1 LISARQTDRHAA
13 RDRKPAAERAEPH
26 PIRFGPKLYIAHTQP
41 GFEAIA
47 AEEIAGRI
55 RGAREIAR
63 RVVPDRAGMTIFFA
77 PAAEQLRVLRTAE
90 DLFAL
95 AGYRAGVAPQSAA
108 LDKIRAT
115 AREAPLVEA
124 ALQARVKFLPGTRAG
139 RRLKFRVIARMAGEH
154 EFRRVDFQRAVERG
168 ILERV
173 DHTWRL
179 EETGADVEFWAT
191 MIDAEFFLTVRLS
204 DERMR
209 HREYKAAHRPASLRA
224 SSAAAL
230 AWLSEPREDDIVLD
244 PFCGAG
250 TILIERAHLGRYAML
265 LGGDRDAAALAAAR
279 VNVGARYKP
288 IRLENWDA
296 GAIPLGDASVNKIV
310 TNLPW
315 GLRYGS
321 HGENRKLYPL
331 WLQEFTRLLKR
342 RGVMVLLTAEWRL
355 MRELERHRRI
365 APSRIIRVSV
375 LGRPAA
381 IYVCR
386 MDQDALPGRGEEGE
400 NCG

>member
-1 LISARQTDRHAA
+1 LTSARQTDRHAA
-13 RDRKPAAERAEPH
+13 RDRKAATGRAQPH
-26 PIRFGPKLYIAHTQP
+26 PIRFGPNLYIAHTQP
-41 GFEAIA
+41 GFEGIA

-55 RGAREIAR
+55 RGARELAR

-77 PAAEQLRVLRTAE
+77 PAAGKLGVLRTAE
-90 DLFAL
+90 DLFGL
-95 AGYRAGVAPQSAA
+95 AGYRAGVAPETAA
-108 LDKIRAT
+108 LDKIRAA

-124 ALQARVKFLPGTRAG
+124 ALQARVKVSPGTRAG

-179 EETGADVEFWAT
+179 EEMDADVEFWAT

-209 HREYKAAHRPASLRA
+209 HRDYKAAHRPASLRA

-230 AWLSEPREDDIVLD
+230 GWLSQPRGDDVVLD

-250 TILIERAHLGRYAML
+250 TILIERAQLGRYAML
-265 LGGDRDAAALAAAR
+265 LGSDRDHAALAAAR
-279 VNVGARYKP
+279 INVGARYKP
-288 IRLENWDA
+288 IQLENWDA
-296 GAIPLGDASVNKIV
+296 GALPLGDASVDKIV

-331 WLQEFTRLLKR
+331 WFREFTRVIKSG
-342 RGVMVLLTAEWRL
+342 GVMVMLTAEWRL
-355 MRELERHRRI
+355 MRELERSRKI

-386 MDQDALPGRGEEGE
+386 KDQDALPGRREEGQ
-400 NCG
+400 NRV

>member
-1 LISARQTDRHAA
+1 MISARQTDRDAA
-13 RDRKPAAERAEPH
+13 RDRTARPPKRAH
-26 PIRFGPKLYIAHTQP
+26 PLRLGPNLYVAHTQP
-41 GFEAIA
+41 GFEGIA

-77 PAAEQLRVLRTAE
+77 PTAEKLGAIRAAE
-90 DLFAL
+90 DLFGL
-95 AGYRAGVAPQSAA
+95 AGYRAGVAPESAA
-108 LDKIRAT
+108 LDKIRAA
-115 AREAPLVEA
+115 AREAPMVEA
-124 ALQARVKFLPGTRAG
+124 ALQARVKLSPGARAG

-168 ILERV
+168 IAERG

-179 EETGADVEFWAT
+179 EEEDADVELWAT
-191 MIDAEFFLTVRLS
+191 MIDAEFFLTVRLN
-204 DERMR
+204 DDRMR
-209 HREYKAAHRPASLRA
+209 HREYKTAHRPASLRA

-230 AWLSEPREDDIVLD
+230 GFLSQPREDDVVLD

-265 LGGDRDAAALAAAR
+265 IGSDRDAAALAAAR
-279 VNVGARYKP
+279 INVGARYKP

-331 WLQEFTRLLKR
+331 WFSEFARVLKSG
-342 RGVMVLLTAEWRL
+342 GVMVMLTAEWRL
-355 MRELERHRRI
+355 MRELERIGKI

-386 MDQDALPGRGEEGE
+386 KE
-400 NCG
+400 

>member
-1 LISARQTDRHAA
+1 MISARQTQGRAG
-13 RDRKPAAERAEPH
+13 RDRKAALPERAQPH
-26 PIRFGPKLYIAHTQP
+26 PIRFGPNLYIAHTQP

-47 AEEIAGRI
+47 ADEIATRI
-55 RGAREIAR
+55 SGAREITR
-63 RVVPDRAGMTIFFA
+63 RIVPDRAGMTIFFA
-77 PAAEQLRVLRTAE
+77 PAPDKLGVLRTAE
-90 DLFAL
+90 DLFGL
-95 AGYRAGVAPQSAA
+95 AGYRAGVGPENKE
-108 LDKIRAT
+108 LDKIRGAS
-115 AREAPLVEA
+115 REAPLVEA
-124 ALQARVKFLPGTRAG
+124 ALVARVKVTPGTRAG

-168 ILERV
+168 ILERS

-179 EETGADVEFWAT
+179 EEEDADVELWAT

-204 DERMR
+204 DDAMR

-230 AWLSEPREDDIVLD
+230 AWLSEPREDDVVLD

-265 LGGDRDAAALAAAR
+265 LGSDRDAAALAAAR

-288 IRLENWDA
+288 IQLENWDA
-296 GAIPLGDASVNKIV
+296 GALPLGDASVNKIV

-321 HGENRKLYPL
+321 HGENRKLYPI
-331 WLQEFTRLLKR
+331 WMREFARVLKP
-342 RGVMVLLTAEWRL
+342 GGMMVMLTAEGRL
-355 MRELERHRRI
+355 MRELERTRKF
-365 APSRIIRVSV
+365 APSKIIRVSV
-375 LGRPAA
+375 LGKSAA

-386 MDQDALPGRGEEGE
+386 KG
-400 NCG
+400 

>member
-1 LISARQTDRHAA
+1 MISARQTDRHAGRERIA
-13 RDRKPAAERAEPH
+13 ALNRKPLPERAAPH
-26 PIRFGPKLYIAHTQP
+26 PIRLTPNLYIAHTQP
-41 GFEAIA
+41 GFEGIA

-55 RGAREIAR
+55 RGAREIAQ
-63 RVVPDRAGMTIFFA
+63 RVIPDRAGMTIFFA
-77 PAAEQLRVLRTAE
+77 PAAGKLGAIRTAE
-90 DLFAL
+90 DLFGL
-95 AGYRAGVAPQSAA
+95 CGYRAGLGASSAA
-108 LDKIRAT
+108 LDKIRAA

-124 ALQARVKFLPGTRAG
+124 ALAARVKLSPGTRAG

-154 EFRRVDFQRAVERG
+154 EYRRVDFQRAVERG
-168 ILERV
+168 ILERG

-179 EETGADVEFWAT
+179 EEEDADAEFWAS

-204 DERMR
+204 DDRMR
-209 HREYKAAHRPASLRA
+209 HRDYKTAHRPASLRA

-230 AWLSEPREDDIVLD
+230 AWLSQPRENDVVLD

-265 LGGDRDAAALAAAR
+265 LGSDRDQAALAAAR
-279 VNVGARYKP
+279 INVGARFKP
-288 IRLENWDA
+288 IQLENWDA
-296 GAIPLGDASVNKIV
+296 GAIPLGDVSVNKIV

-321 HGENRKLYPL
+321 HGENRKLYPR
-331 WLQEFTRLLKR
+331 WIREFTRVLKSG
-342 RGVMVLLTAEWRL
+342 GVMVMLTAEWRL
-355 MRELERHRRI
+355 MRELERTGKI

-386 MDQDALPGRGEEGE
+386 KE
-400 NCG
+400 

>member
-1 LISARQTDRHAA
+1 LISARQTDRDAGRKPVAA
-13 RDRKPAAERAEPH
+13 RERKIAPERPQPH
-26 PIRFGPKLYIAHTQP
+26 PIRLTPNLYIAHTQP
-41 GFEAIA
+41 GFEGIA
-47 AEEIAGRI
+47 GEEIAGRI

-63 RVVPDRAGMTIFFA
+63 RVIPDRAGMTIFYA
-77 PAAEQLRVLRTAE
+77 PAAEKLGAIRTAE
-90 DLFAL
+90 DLFGL
-95 AGYRAGVAPQSAA
+95 AGYRAGVGANSAA
-108 LDKIRAT
+108 LDKIRGA

-124 ALQARVKFLPGTRAG
+124 ALAARVKLSPGTRAG

-168 ILERV
+168 ILERE

-179 EETGADVEFWAT
+179 EEEDADAEFWAS

-204 DERMR
+204 DDRMR
-209 HREYKAAHRPASLRA
+209 RREYKTAHRPASLRA

-230 AWLSEPREDDIVLD
+230 GWLAEPRADDVVLD

-265 LGGDRDAAALAAAR
+265 MGSDRDSAALAAAR
-279 VNVGARYKP
+279 INVGARYKP
-288 IRLENWDA
+288 IQLENWDA
-296 GAIPLGDASVNKIV
+296 GALPLGDASVNKIV
-310 TNLPW
+310 TNMPW

-321 HGENRKLYPL
+321 HGENRKLYPQ
-331 WLQEFTRLLKR
+331 WMREFARVLKR
-342 RGVMVLLTAEWRL
+342 GGVMVMLTAEWRL
-355 MRELERHRRI
+355 MRDLARAGKI

-386 MDQDALPGRGEEGE
+386 KE
-400 NCG
+400 

>member
-1 LISARQTDRHAA
+1 LNSARQPHRPAG
-13 RDRKPAAERAEPH
+13 RDRKAAQPERAQPH
-26 PIRFGPKLYIAHTQP
+26 PIRFGPNLYIAHTQP

-47 AEEIAGRI
+47 ADEIATRI
-55 RGAREIAR
+55 SGAREITR

-77 PAAEQLRVLRTAE
+77 PAADKLGVLRTAE
-90 DLFAL
+90 DLFGL
-95 AGYRAGVAPQSAA
+95 AGYRAGVGPENKE
-108 LDKIRAT
+108 LDKIRGLS
-115 AREAPLVEA
+115 REAPLVEA
-124 ALQARVKFLPGTRAG
+124 ALVARVKVSPGTRAG

-168 ILERV
+168 ILERS

-179 EETGADVEFWAT
+179 EEEDADVELWAT

-204 DERMR
+204 DDAMR

-230 AWLSEPREDDIVLD
+230 AWLSDPGDDDVVLD

-265 LGGDRDAAALAAAR
+265 LGSDRDDAALAAAR

-288 IRLENWDA
+288 IQLENWDA
-296 GAIPLGDASVNKIV
+296 GALPLGDASVNKIV

-321 HGENRKLYPL
+321 HGENRKLYPI
-331 WLQEFTRLLKR
+331 WMREFARVLKSG
-342 RGVMVLLTAEWRL
+342 GVTVMLTAEWRL
-355 MRELERHRRI
+355 TRELERTRKFT
-365 APSRIIRVSV
+365 PSKIIRVSV
-375 LGRPAA
+375 LGKPAA

-386 MDQDALPGRGEEGE
+386 KG
-400 NCG
+400 

>member
-1 LISARQTDRHAA
+1 LISARQTQGRAG
-13 RDRKPAAERAEPH
+13 RDRKAALPERAQPH
-26 PIRFGPKLYIAHTQP
+26 PIRFGPNLYIAHTQP

-47 AEEIAGRI
+47 ADEIATRI
-55 RGAREIAR
+55 SAAREITR

-77 PAAEQLRVLRTAE
+77 PTPDKLGVLRTAE
-90 DLFAL
+90 DLFGL
-95 AGYRAGVAPQSAA
+95 AGYRAGVGPENKE
-108 LDKIRAT
+108 LDKIRGAS
-115 AREAPLVEA
+115 REAPLVEA
-124 ALQARVKFLPGTRAG
+124 ALVARVKVTPGTRAG

-168 ILERV
+168 ILERS

-179 EETGADVEFWAT
+179 EEEGADVELWAT
-191 MIDAEFFLTVRLS
+191 MIDSEFFLTVRLS
-204 DERMR
+204 DDAMR

-230 AWLSEPREDDIVLD
+230 AWLSEPRDDDVVLD

-265 LGGDRDAAALAAAR
+265 LGSDRDAAALAAAR

-288 IRLENWDA
+288 IQLENWDA
-296 GAIPLGDASVNKIV
+296 GALPLGDASVNKIV

-321 HGENRKLYPL
+321 HGENRKLYPI
-331 WLQEFTRLLKR
+331 WMREFARVLKP
-342 RGVMVLLTAEWRL
+342 GGMMVMLTAEWRL
-355 MRELERHRRI
+355 MRELERTRKF
-365 APSRIIRVSV
+365 APSKIIRVSV
-375 LGRPAA
+375 LGKSAA

-386 MDQDALPGRGEEGE
+386 KG
-400 NCG
+400 

>member
-1 LISARQTDRHAA
+1 
-13 RDRKPAAERAEPH
+13 
-26 PIRFGPKLYIAHTQP
+26 
-41 GFEAIA
+41 
-47 AEEIAGRI
+47 
-55 RGAREIAR
+55 
-63 RVVPDRAGMTIFFA
+63 
-77 PAAEQLRVLRTAE
+77 
-90 DLFAL
+90 
-95 AGYRAGVAPQSAA
+95 
-108 LDKIRAT
+108 
-115 AREAPLVEA
+115 
-124 ALQARVKFLPGTRAG
+124 
-139 RRLKFRVIARMAGEH
+139 MAGEH

-168 ILERV
+168 ILERG

-179 EETGADVEFWAT
+179 EEEDADVEFWAT

-204 DERMR
+204 DDRMR

-230 AWLSEPREDDIVLD
+230 GWLSEPREDDVVLD

-265 LGGDRDAAALAAAR
+265 IGSDRDHAALAAAR
-279 VNVGARYKP
+279 INVGARYKP
-288 IRLENWDA
+288 IQLENWDA

-321 HGENRKLYPL
+321 HGENRKLYPR
-331 WLQEFTRLLKR
+331 WFREFTRVLKSG
-342 RGVMVLLTAEWRL
+342 GVMVMLTAEWRL
-355 MRELERHRRI
+355 MRELERIRKI

-386 MDQDALPGRGEEGE
+386 KE
-400 NCG
+400 

>member
-1 LISARQTDRHAA
+1 LISARQTQGRAG
-13 RDRKPAAERAEPH
+13 RDRKAALPERAQPH
-26 PIRFGPKLYIAHTQP
+26 PIRFGPNLYIAHTQP

-47 AEEIAGRI
+47 ADEIATRI
-55 RGAREIAR
+55 SGAREITR

-77 PAAEQLRVLRTAE
+77 PTPDKLGVLRTAE
-90 DLFAL
+90 DLFGL
-95 AGYRAGVAPQSAA
+95 AGYRAGVGPENKE
-108 LDKIRAT
+108 LDKIRGAS
-115 AREAPLVEA
+115 REAPLVEA
-124 ALQARVKFLPGTRAG
+124 ALVARVKVTPGTRAG

-168 ILERV
+168 ILERS

-179 EETGADVEFWAT
+179 EEEGADVELWAT
-191 MIDAEFFLTVRLS
+191 MIDSEFFLTVRLS
-204 DERMR
+204 DDAMR

-230 AWLSEPREDDIVLD
+230 AWLSEPRDDDVVLD

-265 LGGDRDAAALAAAR
+265 LGSDRDAAALAAAR

-288 IRLENWDA
+288 IQLENWDA
-296 GAIPLGDASVNKIV
+296 GALPLGDASVNKIV

-321 HGENRKLYPL
+321 HGENRKLYPI
-331 WLQEFTRLLKR
+331 WMREFARVLKP
-342 RGVMVLLTAEWRL
+342 GGMMVMLTAEWRL
-355 MRELERHRRI
+355 MRELERTRKL
-365 APSRIIRVSV
+365 APSKIIHVSV
-375 LGRPAA
+375 LGKPAA

-386 MDQDALPGRGEEGE
+386 KG
-400 NCG
+400 

>member
-1 LISARQTDRHAA
+1 LISARQTQGRAG
-13 RDRKPAAERAEPH
+13 RDRKAALPERAQPH
-26 PIRFGPKLYIAHTQP
+26 PIRFGPNLYIAHTQP

-47 AEEIAGRI
+47 ADEIATRI
-55 RGAREIAR
+55 SAAREITR

-77 PAAEQLRVLRTAE
+77 PGADKLGVLRTAE
-90 DLFAL
+90 DLFGL
-95 AGYRAGVAPQSAA
+95 AGYRAGVGPENKE
-108 LDKIRAT
+108 LDKIRGAS
-115 AREAPLVEA
+115 REAPLVEA
-124 ALQARVKFLPGTRAG
+124 ALVARVRVTPGTRAG
-139 RRLKFRVIARMAGEH
+139 RRLKFRVITRMAGEH

-168 ILERV
+168 ILERS

-179 EETGADVEFWAT
+179 EEEGADVELWAT
-191 MIDAEFFLTVRLS
+191 MIDSEFFLTVRLS
-204 DERMR
+204 DDAMR

-230 AWLSEPREDDIVLD
+230 AWLSEPRDDDVVLD

-265 LGGDRDAAALAAAR
+265 LGSDRDAAALAAAR

-288 IRLENWDA
+288 IQLENWDA
-296 GAIPLGDASVNKIV
+296 GALPLGDASVNKIV

-321 HGENRKLYPL
+321 HGENRKLYPI
-331 WLQEFTRLLKR
+331 WMREFARVLKP
-342 RGVMVLLTAEWRL
+342 GGMMVMLTAEWRL
-355 MRELERHRRI
+355 MRELERTRKF
-365 APSRIIRVSV
+365 APSKIIRVSV
-375 LGRPAA
+375 LGKSAA

-386 MDQDALPGRGEEGE
+386 KG
-400 NCG
+400 

>member
-1 LISARQTDRHAA
+1 MISARQTQGRAG
-13 RDRKPAAERAEPH
+13 RDRKAALPERAQPH
-26 PIRFGPKLYIAHTQP
+26 PIRFGPNLYIAHTQP

-47 AEEIAGRI
+47 ADEIATRI
-55 RGAREIAR
+55 SGAREITR
-63 RVVPDRAGMTIFFA
+63 RIVPDRAGMTIFFA
-77 PAAEQLRVLRTAE
+77 PAPDKLGVLRTAE
-90 DLFAL
+90 DLFGL
-95 AGYRAGVAPQSAA
+95 AGYRAGVGPENKE
-108 LDKIRAT
+108 LDKIRGAS
-115 AREAPLVEA
+115 REAPLVEA
-124 ALQARVKFLPGTRAG
+124 ALVARVKVSPGTRAG

-168 ILERV
+168 ILERS

-179 EETGADVEFWAT
+179 EEEDADVELWAT

-204 DERMR
+204 DDAMR

-230 AWLSEPREDDIVLD
+230 AWLSEPRDDDVVLD

-265 LGGDRDAAALAAAR
+265 LGSDRDAAALAAAR

-288 IRLENWDA
+288 IQLENWDA
-296 GAIPLGDASVNKIV
+296 GALPLGDASVNKIV

-321 HGENRKLYPL
+321 HGENRKLYPI
-331 WLQEFTRLLKR
+331 WMREFARVLKP
-342 RGVMVLLTAEWRL
+342 GGMMVMLTAEGRL
-355 MRELERHRRI
+355 MRELERTRKF
-365 APSRIIRVSV
+365 APSKIIRVSV
-375 LGRPAA
+375 LGKSAA

-386 MDQDALPGRGEEGE
+386 KG
-400 NCG
+400 

>member
-1 LISARQTDRHAA
+1 MLN
-13 RDRKPAAERAEPH
+13 RKALPERAAPH
-26 PIRFGPKLYIAHTQP
+26 PIRLTPNLYIAHTQP
-41 GFEAIA
+41 GFEGIA

-63 RVVPDRAGMTIFFA
+63 RVIPDRAGMTIFFA
-77 PAAEQLRVLRTAE
+77 PAAGKLGAIRTAE
-90 DLFAL
+90 DLFGL
-95 AGYRAGVAPQSAA
+95 CGYRAGLGASSAA
-108 LDKIRAT
+108 LDKIRAA

-124 ALQARVKFLPGTRAG
+124 ALAARVKLSPGTRAG

-154 EFRRVDFQRAVERG
+154 EYRRVDFQRAVERG
-168 ILERV
+168 ILERG

-179 EETGADVEFWAT
+179 EEEDADAEFWAS

-204 DERMR
+204 DDRMR
-209 HREYKAAHRPASLRA
+209 HRDYKAAHRPASLRA

-230 AWLSEPREDDIVLD
+230 AWLSQPREDDVVLD

-265 LGGDRDAAALAAAR
+265 LGSDRDQAALAAAR
-279 VNVGARYKP
+279 INVGARFKP
-288 IRLENWDA
+288 IQLENWDA
-296 GAIPLGDASVNKIV
+296 GAIPLGDASVSKIV

-321 HGENRKLYPL
+321 HGENRKLYPQ
-331 WLQEFTRLLKR
+331 WIREFTRVLKR
-342 RGVMVLLTAEWRL
+342 GGVMVMLTAEWRL
-355 MRELERHRRI
+355 MRELERTGKI

-386 MDQDALPGRGEEGE
+386 KE
-400 NCG
+400 

>member
-1 LISARQTDRHAA
+1 MISARQTQGRAG
-13 RDRKPAAERAEPH
+13 RDRKAALPERAQPH
-26 PIRFGPKLYIAHTQP
+26 PIRFGPNLYIAHTQP

-47 AEEIAGRI
+47 ADEIATRI
-55 RGAREIAR
+55 SAAREITR

-77 PAAEQLRVLRTAE
+77 PGADKLGVLRTAE
-90 DLFAL
+90 DLFGL
-95 AGYRAGVAPQSAA
+95 AGYRAGVGPENKE
-108 LDKIRAT
+108 LDKIRGAS
-115 AREAPLVEA
+115 REAPLVEA
-124 ALQARVKFLPGTRAG
+124 ALVARVRVTPGTRAG

-168 ILERV
+168 ILERS

-179 EETGADVEFWAT
+179 EEEGADVELWAT
-191 MIDAEFFLTVRLS
+191 MIDSEFFLTVRLS
-204 DERMR
+204 DDAMR

-230 AWLSEPREDDIVLD
+230 AWLSEPRDDDVVLD

-265 LGGDRDAAALAAAR
+265 LGSDRDAAALAAAR

-288 IRLENWDA
+288 IQLENWDA
-296 GAIPLGDASVNKIV
+296 GALPLGDASVNKIV

-321 HGENRKLYPL
+321 HGENRKLYPI
-331 WLQEFTRLLKR
+331 WMREFARVLKN
-342 RGVMVLLTAEWRL
+342 GGMMVMLTAEWRL
-355 MRELERHRRI
+355 MRELERTRKF
-365 APSRIIRVSV
+365 APSKIIRVSV
-375 LGRPAA
+375 LGKSAA

-386 MDQDALPGRGEEGE
+386 KG
-400 NCG
+400 

>member
-1 LISARQTDRHAA
+1 MISARQTDRHAGRERIA
-13 RDRKPAAERAEPH
+13 ALNRKPLPERAAPH
-26 PIRFGPKLYIAHTQP
+26 PIRLTPNLYIANTQP
-41 GFEAIA
+41 GFEGIA
-47 AEEIAGRI
+47 AEEITGRI

-63 RVVPDRAGMTIFFA
+63 RVIPDRAGMTIFFA
-77 PAAEQLRVLRTAE
+77 PAAGKLGAIRTAE
-90 DLFAL
+90 DLFGL
-95 AGYRAGVAPQSAA
+95 CGYRAGLGASSAA
-108 LDKIRAT
+108 LDKIRAA

-124 ALQARVKFLPGTRAG
+124 ALAARVKLSPGTRAG

-154 EFRRVDFQRAVERG
+154 EYRRVDFQRAVERG
-168 ILERV
+168 ILERA

-179 EETGADVEFWAT
+179 EEEDADAEFWAS

-204 DERMR
+204 DDRMR
-209 HREYKAAHRPASLRA
+209 HRDYKAAHRPASLRA

-230 AWLSEPREDDIVLD
+230 AWLSQPREDDVVLD

-265 LGGDRDAAALAAAR
+265 LGSDRDQAALAAAR
-279 VNVGARYKP
+279 INVGARYKP
-288 IRLENWDA
+288 IQLENWDA
-296 GAIPLGDASVNKIV
+296 GAIPLGDASVSKIV

-321 HGENRKLYPL
+321 HGENRKLYPQ
-331 WLQEFTRLLKR
+331 WIREFIRVLKSG
-342 RGVMVLLTAEWRL
+342 GVMVMLTAEWRL
-355 MRELERHRRI
+355 MRELERTGKI

-386 MDQDALPGRGEEGE
+386 KE
-400 NCG
+400 